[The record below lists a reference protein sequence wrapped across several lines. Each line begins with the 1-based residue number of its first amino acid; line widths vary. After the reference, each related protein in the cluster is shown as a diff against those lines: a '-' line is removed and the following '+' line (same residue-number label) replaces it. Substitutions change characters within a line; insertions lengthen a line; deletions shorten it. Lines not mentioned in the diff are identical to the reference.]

1 MAAFRK
7 FIGFLLL
14 CPVEQRLLI
23 APHQAV
29 IVEQIGKLVGWMPI
43 VQNDGGVAV
52 YLHRVKQVAVL
63 LFGVGILLDRR
74 LHDDIQGR
82 NCIAADDDGRV
93 D

>member
-1 MAAFRK
+1 
-7 FIGFLLL
+7 
-14 CPVEQRLLI
+14 
-23 APHQAV
+23 
-29 IVEQIGKLVGWMPI
+29 MPI

-74 LHDDIQGR
+74 FHDDIQGR